1 MATALHHHGPMRFI
15 AGCVLVALMSSS
27 AFADEHRSSKHRL
40 RYAGVALMI
49 VGTAATIAGGV
60 LLANDISAWG
70 AGLGERPNDAHS
82 VPHAYEAAYALL
94 PIGQASAIA
103 GIATFSISF

>member
-1 MATALHHHGPMRFI
+1 MLTI
-15 AGCVLVALMSSS
+15 ARRGQSDDSEIDHAP
-27 AFADEHRSSKHRL
+27 SKQRL
-40 RYAGVALMI
+40 RYAGVALML

-70 AGLGERPNDAHS
+70 AGLGERPDDAHPW
-82 VPHAYEAAYALL
+82 PHAYEAACALL

-103 GIATFSISF
+103 GIVAFSVSF